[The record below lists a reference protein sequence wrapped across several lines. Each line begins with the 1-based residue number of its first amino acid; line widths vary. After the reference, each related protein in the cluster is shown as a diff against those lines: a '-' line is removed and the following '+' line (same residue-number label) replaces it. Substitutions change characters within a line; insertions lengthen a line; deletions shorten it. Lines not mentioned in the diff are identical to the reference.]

1 MTKPHITE
9 IIEVIGDEK
18 LGYTL
23 AKNSADWYGI
33 YKAVKLEDCNE
44 TTSCSFHL
52 NEEDARK
59 VMYALH
65 KCALENPN
73 GVKTYDV
80 LCTNKRTK
88 KSYVKALFRK
98 KEDALK
104 YVDENNKS
112 SRTHTFALVEDNINN

>member
-1 MTKPHITE
+1 MERPHITE
-9 IIEVIGDEK
+9 IIEVVGDEK

-23 AKNSADWYGI
+23 AKNSADYYDI

-44 TTSCSFHL
+44 TTAIEHHF

-59 VMYALH
+59 WMYSLY

-88 KSYVKALFRK
+88 KSYVKASFRK

-104 YVDENNKS
+104 YVDENNNS
-112 SRTHTFALVEDNINN
+112 SRTHTFALIEDNINN